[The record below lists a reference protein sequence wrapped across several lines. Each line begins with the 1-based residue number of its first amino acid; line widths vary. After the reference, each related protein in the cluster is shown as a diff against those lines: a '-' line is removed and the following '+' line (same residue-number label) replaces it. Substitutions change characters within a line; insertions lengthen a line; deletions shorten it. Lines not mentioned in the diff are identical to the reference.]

1 MESDTRKSVLQFS
14 KVSTFKEATEN
25 NLKFKNNN
33 IKNVN
38 KIRQKN

>member
-25 NLKFKNNN
+25 NLKFKNN

-38 KIRQKN
+38 KIRQKY